1 MCTEPPS
8 CAPGHLARL
17 LRGGDIAALDHLTR
31 CHGERLLSVGR
42 RHCPTNE
49 DAHDA
54 VQDALLAVGEHP
66 DAWRGEG
73 PPEAW
78 VARMVAHACHRRC
91 RGRKNDPAL
100 HETDVDVGDD
110 RGDPEASVAR
120 GEALRTLVEGM
131 DALAP
136 EDRALLLLAD
146 AEDWTGPEIAAHTGL
161 SAAAVRKR
169 LSRARDKLRAALAT
183 REGGAPN
190 SGHTPG
196 A

>member
-8 CAPGHLARL
+8 CAPGRLAAL
-17 LRGGDIAALDHLTR
+17 LRGGDIGALDHLTR
-31 CHGERLLSVGR
+31 CHGERLLAVGR
-42 RHCPTNE
+42 RHCPTVE

-54 VQDALLAVGEHP
+54 VQDAMLAVGEHP
-66 DAWRGEG
+66 DGWRGEG

-91 RGRKNDPAL
+91 RGRKNDPTVHEVDAELGDPAPDPEVSTARQEAL
-100 HETDVDVGDD
+100 H
-110 RGDPEASVAR
+110 
-120 GEALRTLVEGM
+120 ALVLGM
-131 DALAP
+131 EALAP

-169 LSRARDKLRAALAT
+169 LSRARRQV
-183 REGGAPN
+183 REAVRP
-190 SGHTPG
+190 S
-196 A
+196 